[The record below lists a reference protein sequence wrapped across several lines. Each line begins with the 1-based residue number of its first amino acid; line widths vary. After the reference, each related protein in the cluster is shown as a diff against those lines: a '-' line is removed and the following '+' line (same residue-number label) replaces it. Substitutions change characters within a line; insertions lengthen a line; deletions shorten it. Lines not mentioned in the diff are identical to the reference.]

1 MNIKEVL
8 ANKDTRIYACEKS
21 LMLFSLYYFSQYHKY
36 TMPEFHKEWY
46 KDLNDDKL
54 RGLLLI
60 AYRESAKSSLA
71 KIKLVH
77 NIVYSKT
84 HFNIWTSFDKKKAE
98 ANLFDVALQLQT
110 NEKIIE
116 DFGQLFYEDSFDKQ
130 SKKKS
135 IGEFITTNKIKV
147 KAYSTG
153 QSPRGEVYGEHRP
166 DFIYLD
172 DFENLTTIESIPKT
186 DQVKDYIDELLS
198 GMSGNAFI
206 LALANRLSFNGSVSY
221 LEDKIKDDPKF
232 KVYDIPVVKDGEIVW
247 KSRYT
252 HTDKEADEFN
262 KYIKDKQKHKVSL
275 ESKRRLLGHQAYN
288 REMLNT
294 PITDEERE
302 FNKGWFQYR
311 TEQEVMNK
319 KTRNFLTIDT
329 AGKEKPDE
337 KDDYIGIV
345 ENYIDTD
352 NFWNI
357 KAYRMRLNSRD
368 LISYIFTA
376 YEKGHY
382 EKIGIEKT
390 AFTEGLK
397 IAIQDECRNRNIYL
411 PIEELKHG
419 GTAKNTRIRQLIP
432 RYSNRQIYHIE
443 GQCKDLEDELH
454 NFPRSI
460 YDDVSDSLAFQLFLT
475 EKVLGD
481 DPQDKIMEQN
491 EREYENF
498 GYR

>member
-8 ANKDTRIYACEKS
+8 AKKDTRIYACEKS

-46 KDLNDDKL
+46 KDLSNEELK
-54 RGLLLI
+54 GLLLI
-60 AYRESAKSSLA
+60 TFRESAKTSIA
-71 KIKLVH
+71 KIKLIH

-84 HFNIWTSFDKKKAE
+84 HFNIWTSYDKKKAE
-98 ANLFDVALQLQT
+98 GNLFDIALQLQT

-116 DFGQLFYEDSFDKQ
+116 DFGQLFYEDNIDKQ

-153 QSPRGEVYGEHRP
+153 QTPRGEVYGEYRP
-166 DFIYLD
+166 DFIILD
-172 DFENLTTIESIPKT
+172 DIESLTTIESEAKT
-186 DQVKDYIDELLS
+186 EQVKDYIDELL
-198 GMSGNAFI
+198 GGLSGNAFI
-206 LALANRLSFNGSVSY
+206 LCLANRLAFNGSINY
-221 LEDKIKDDPKF
+221 LEEKIKDDERYR
-232 KVYDIPVVKDGEIVW
+232 VYDIPVVEKGKIVW
-247 KSRYT
+247 ESKYT
-252 HTDKEADEFN
+252 ETDEEAKEFN
-262 KYIKDKQKHKVSL
+262 KDIENKDKHKVSL
-275 ESKRRLLGHQAYN
+275 ESKKRLLGHQAYN
-288 REMLNT
+288 REMMNT

-302 FNKGWFQYR
+302 FNKGWFKYR
-311 TEQEVMNK
+311 TLEEVIHK
-319 KTRNFLTIDT
+319 KTRKFMTIDT
-329 AGKEKPDE
+329 AGRERPNDKSDF
-337 KDDYIGIV
+337 IGIT
-345 ENYIDTD
+345 ENYIDVD
-352 NFWNI
+352 DFWNI
-357 KAYRMRLNSRD
+357 KSYRTKLNSRD
-368 LISYIFTA
+368 LINYIFDMHS
-376 YEKGHY
+376 KRSF

-397 IAIQDECRNRNIYL
+397 IAIEDECRRRNIYL

-432 RYSNRQIYHIE
+432 RYSNGQIYHIIGE
-443 GQCKDLEDELH
+443 CKDLEEELH
-454 NFPRSI
+454 NFPRSV
-460 YDDVSDSLAFQLFLT
+460 YDDTMDSLAYQLILT
-475 EKVLGD
+475 EKVLGH